1 MTVEEWAERLHT
13 KNIPA
18 PENKFALENVSG
30 WDDPRKDAILD
41 ELNSIITPQRSEQL
55 QLEFVKLFTDSLP
68 HLPLFYTPEI
78 NVAKKG
84 LTGVTPR
91 QESGGQNTTTW
102 NVYRWDKA

>member
-13 KNIPA
+13 KNIPT
-18 PENKFALENVSG
+18 PENKFVLENVSG
-30 WDDPRKDAILD
+30 WNDPRKDAILD
-41 ELNSIITPQRSEQL
+41 ELNSIITAQRSEQL

-78 NVAKKG
+78 VVAKKG

-91 QESGGQNTTTW
+91 QESGGQNASTW
-102 NVYRWDKA
+102 NVYRWDKV